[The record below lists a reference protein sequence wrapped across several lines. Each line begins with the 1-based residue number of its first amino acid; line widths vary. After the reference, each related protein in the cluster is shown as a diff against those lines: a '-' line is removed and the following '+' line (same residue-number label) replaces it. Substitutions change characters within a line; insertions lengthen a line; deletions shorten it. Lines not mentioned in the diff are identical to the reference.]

1 MAKEL
6 QKHNYCY
13 ENYTSVT
20 SKPDSSLWN
29 TTIKDFTPDLDSVI
43 DIIEQ
48 GVIDE
53 NRFVPIDYLVWV
65 YPYDRKDRHR
75 RSFLETKL
83 TEKYGNQLLFVTV
96 EQNKAVR
103 IISRAILESQPV

>member
-1 MAKEL
+1 MLVAKEL

-48 GVIDE
+48 GVID
-53 NRFVPIDYLVWV
+53 
-65 YPYDRKDRHR
+65 KK
-75 RSFLETKL
+75 SFCTNWLLGMGVSIWSERQKL
-83 TEKYGNQLLFVTV
+83 
-96 EQNKAVR
+96 
-103 IISRAILESQPV
+103 